1 MTVAPAGLLAL
12 AAESLRDAK
21 PAVFWTDQTDAPAL
35 GATVDRALT
44 CDLVVVGGGFTGL
57 WAAWHAIDRDPT
69 LDVVVLE
76 GESVAFGASGR
87 NGGFVSASIT
97 HGLGHGQNLWPK
109 DIRALHTEG
118 ERNLAD
124 LIAQITAASIDC
136 GLSTAGKTT
145 IAVEPWQIDDLEA
158 AASLATEFG
167 EKVELQSLEQVQA
180 DVHSPTYLAG
190 LRSTSG
196 NAMVD
201 PARLAWGMAAYLRG
215 RGVRILEKSP
225 VSGIARR
232 GARLAVTVGAHEISS
247 RQAIIATAAYKSP
260 LRRLNW
266 WIMPL
271 YDHVLMTR
279 PLSDAE
285 LTSIGW
291 LERQG
296 LTDAG
301 NQFHYYRLSDDNR
314 ILWGGW
320 DAVYYRGSRVD
331 PALEQHGGSHELLAR
346 HFFETF
352 PQLADVTFTHRW
364 AGPIDSTSRFTAVYG
379 TSHGGAV
386 AFAAGHTGLGV
397 GAARFSAEV
406 ALDLLAGVPTTRT
419 GYGIVTSKPVP
430 IPPEPVRNPL
440 VQFTRSRLL
449 KADDNEGRRGLWLRT
464 LDHFGVGFNS

>member
-1 MTVAPAGLLAL
+1 MTAVTH
-12 AAESLRDAK
+12 AAESLRGAK
-21 PAVFWTDQTDAPAL
+21 PTAFWTDQPDAPVPA
-35 GATVDRALT
+35 GTVGSGVTA
-44 CDLVVVGGGFTGL
+44 DLVVVGGGFTGL
-57 WAAWHAIDRDPT
+57 WAAWHALDRDPG

-76 GESVAFGASGR
+76 GESVGFGASGR
-87 NGGFVSASIT
+87 NGGFVSASLT

-109 DIRALHTEG
+109 DIRALHAEG

-124 LIAQITAASIDC
+124 LIAQVRAAGIDC
-136 GLSTAGKTT
+136 GLSTVGKTS
-145 IAVEPWQIDDLEA
+145 IAVEPWQVDDLEA
-158 AASLATEFG
+158 AARLAREFG
-167 EKVELQSLEQVQA
+167 EDVELLSGEQMQA

-190 LRSTSG
+190 LRSRSG

-201 PARLAWGMAAYLRG
+201 PARLAWGMAASLRA
-215 RGVRILEKSP
+215 RGVRIFEKS
-225 VSGIARR
+225 
-232 GARLAVTVGAHEISS
+232 AVHSITRTGGSVVLRVGANDVTA

-279 PLSDAE
+279 PLSAAE

-291 LERQG
+291 SQRQG

-320 DAVYYRGSRVD
+320 DAVYYKGSRVD

-346 HFFETF
+346 QFFETF

-364 AGPIDSTSRFTAVYG
+364 AGPIDSTSRFTAAYG
-379 TSHGGAV
+379 TSHGGSV

-406 ALDLLAGVPTTRT
+406 ALDLLAGRPTTRT
-419 GYGIVTSKPVP
+419 SYGIVRSKPVP

-449 KADDNEGRRGLWLRT
+449 KADDNAGRRGLWLRT